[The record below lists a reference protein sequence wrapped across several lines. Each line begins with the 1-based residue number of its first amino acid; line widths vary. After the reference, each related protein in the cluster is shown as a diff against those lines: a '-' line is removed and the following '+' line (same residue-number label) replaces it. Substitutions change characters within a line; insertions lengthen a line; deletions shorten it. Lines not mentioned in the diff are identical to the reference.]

1 MRETNFTL
9 GPIQKSLYLLLLY
22 QFHLPK
28 IWYQRGTGSLG
39 PIHYITLKP
48 LLLHWGM
55 GPSVKHV
62 LGVLEWSY
70 VPWSLKNLFSSK
82 IEFGLGWLPLPG
94 LAKDHTFHVKFSV
107 QHSLCKPAFA
117 TLTLKAD
124 LLWSRRTGLL
134 AFSETVKLRFQD
146 SEFHNQLQ
154 RDFHG

>member
-1 MRETNFTL
+1 MWLILF
-9 GPIQKSLYLLLLY
+9 ILYLV
-22 QFHLPK
+22 
-28 IWYQRGTGSLG
+28 IWYGEQRQRPKFIVQETDWARRRWDPDGTV
-39 PIHYITLKP
+39 
-48 LLLHWGM
+48 WGM
-55 GPSVKHV
+55 GPSLTSRQRQSSLQWSWVI
-62 LGVLEWSY
+62 ECSY
-70 VPWSLKNLFSSK
+70 VVPGKNLFFFFK
-82 IEFGLGWLPLPG
+82 YRVWFGVTPLPG